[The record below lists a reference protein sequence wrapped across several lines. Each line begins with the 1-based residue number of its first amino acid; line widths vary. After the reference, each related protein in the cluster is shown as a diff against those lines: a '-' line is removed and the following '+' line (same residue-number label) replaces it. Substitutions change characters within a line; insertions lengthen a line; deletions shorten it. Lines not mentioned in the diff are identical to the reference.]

1 MSSAPIG
8 IYSAQVARLQSM
20 HDSMRARGASESAI
34 ARLPKL
40 PIYAKPFVLPPVVL
54 AVRPGHYPPK
64 RIMDDTVLRV
74 SGRFAAPDQVKAVR
88 RTNTTNTEPEKMHRA
103 RAIAGM
109 VARAFGKE
117 PYQVLSGTRIRS
129 LSNARKIAALIIRDL
144 TGFGYHRTS
153 EVFDLNHEAARYLC
167 EEGASLLKIS
177 QDVARRHAEA
187 LAAIR
192 ARWPE
197 YRT

>member
-1 MSSAPIG
+1 MSSSPIG
-8 IYSAQVARLQSM
+8 IVAEQTARLQSL

-54 AVRPGHYPPK
+54 ACKPPYGPPK
-64 RIMDDTVLRV
+64 RKMDGTELRI
-74 SGRFAAPDQVKAVR
+74 SGRFAAPGQVKGAGPSR
-88 RTNTTNTEPEKMHRA
+88 ASTAEPDKMHRA

-109 VARAFGKE
+109 VAKAFGKE

-129 LSNARKIAALIIRDL
+129 LGNARKIAALVIRDL
-144 TGFGYHRTS
+144 LGFGYHRTS

-167 EEGASLLKIS
+167 DEGAALLKIS
-177 QDVARRHAEA
+177 QEIARMHAAA
-187 LAAIR
+187 LESIFK
-192 ARWPE
+192 RWPE
-197 YRT
+197 YRP